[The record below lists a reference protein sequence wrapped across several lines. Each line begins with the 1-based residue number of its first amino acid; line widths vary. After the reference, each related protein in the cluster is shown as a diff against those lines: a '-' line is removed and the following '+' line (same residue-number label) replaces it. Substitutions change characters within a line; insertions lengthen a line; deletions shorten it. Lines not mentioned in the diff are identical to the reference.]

1 MLRVCQRSFSHFK
14 FLYQTNS
21 SSQLNILGGTI
32 YDADK
37 DNMPS
42 EIKTAYQRLP
52 EAVKSNVCFLGAL
65 ERGKGEIIAK
75 HDVALLNP
83 TGASEAPCICP

>member
-1 MLRVCQRSFSHFK
+1 MTLIK
-14 FLYQTNS
+14 
-21 SSQLNILGGTI
+21 I
-32 YDADK
+32 K
-37 DNMPS
+37 PS

-83 TGASEAPCICP
+83 TGASELLHLSLSVIIKCTSHCLL